1 MFASAQETPP
11 PRCAAQSASE
21 IRAGVVGTDLW
32 YYWWCRDET
41 KVWITWQGFLE
52 AEMKSYVMSGSV
64 QRMISTDPFNM
75 LGTWGPES
83 DRPEMAHLKAAVIT
97 ASAAD
102 PNRPVPGPAF
112 PTPTKLPELWN
123 VTPNGASP
131 TRRTNLVQNGKP
143 VAIYGTQTVKVLTPC
158 DCSVVSYP
166 EGSVTKKCPLAGKIV
181 TEVVSCM
188 RLR

>member
-123 VTPNGASP
+123 VTP